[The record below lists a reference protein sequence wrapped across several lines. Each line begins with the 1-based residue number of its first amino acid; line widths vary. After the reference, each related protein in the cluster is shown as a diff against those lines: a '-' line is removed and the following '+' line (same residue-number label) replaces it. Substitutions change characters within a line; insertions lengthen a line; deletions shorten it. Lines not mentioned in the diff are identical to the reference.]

1 MENKITFWWFLKR
14 LLIDLFSYIPDKIN
28 EIKTDIRGVSGDV
41 HSPIG
46 FNGAKEKENRK
57 DGY

>member
-28 EIKTDIRGVSGDV
+28 EIRADIRGVSRDV

-46 FNGAKEKENRK
+46 FNGIQERKNKEN
-57 DGY
+57 GH